1 MNRIVLLLSFL
12 LFSSCSSY
20 KQIEVSNG
28 YYKYINSNIPPKP
41 YFYLPEKYVYIKKSN
56 YGNIL
61 NQHFTLLSN
70 PDLDELQIGMFALGS
85 NQKNGVLDETAFI
98 ENFKTELAWL
108 NQDKSI
114 YENGLTD
121 EKSYLIYNVK
131 NNTIEHTILFGT
143 KENFKIYIQLD
154 NPKSSYVEEVDKVK
168 AIFNKIKQ

>member
-20 KQIEVSNG
+20 KLIEVSNG

-41 YFYLPEKYVYIKKSN
+41 FFYLPEKYVYIKKSN

-61 NQHFTLLSN
+61 NPHFTLLSN
-70 PDLDELQIGMFALGS
+70 ANLDELQIGMFTLKTDL
-85 NQKNGVLDETAFI
+85 KNGVLDEAAFI
-98 ENFKTELAWL
+98 ENFKTELSWL
-108 NQDKSI
+108 NQDKSL

-131 NNTIEHTILFGT
+131 NSYGEHTILFGI
-143 KENFKIYIQLD
+143 KENLKIYIQLD
-154 NPKSSYVEEVDKVK
+154 NPKSSYLDEVDKVK

>member
-1 MNRIVLLLSFL
+1 M
-12 LFSSCSSY
+12 
-20 KQIEVSNG
+20 
-28 YYKYINSNIPPKP
+28 
-41 YFYLPEKYVYIKKSN
+41 
-56 YGNIL
+56 
-61 NQHFTLLSN
+61 
-70 PDLDELQIGMFALGS
+70 DELQIGMFALGS

-108 NQDKSI
+108 NQDKSL

-154 NPKSSYVEEVDKVK
+154 NPKSSYLEEVDKVK
-168 AIFNKIKQ
+168 AIFNNIKQ